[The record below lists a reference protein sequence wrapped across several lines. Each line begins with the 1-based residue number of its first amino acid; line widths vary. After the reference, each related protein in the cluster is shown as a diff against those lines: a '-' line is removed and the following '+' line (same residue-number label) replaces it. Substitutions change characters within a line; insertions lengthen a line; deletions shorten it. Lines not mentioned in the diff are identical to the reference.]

1 MTSEADRERCSC
13 YYVSEH
19 TGAEPDAYVREHLEE
34 VRVDSDNWTIE
45 YRCPLYG
52 KRWLLDQPWGEMH
65 GGGLHRTAC
74 ALSTRCGET
83 YVSHSRPSK
92 PFCRAIPRHGGP
104 LQ

>member
-65 GGGLHRTAC
+65 GGGPHR
-74 ALSTRCGET
+74 
-83 YVSHSRPSK
+83 
-92 PFCRAIPRHGGP
+92 
-104 LQ
+104 